1 MHSVFIYTVSQFL
14 MNWLSNE
21 GNYLKGRQTYR
32 LLHSTRG
39 TLHCALQQ
47 LFQIALRLSTRS
59 LLSLPFHFARS
70 FFTSR
75 SILLSIS
82 HQDTLIS
89 SLFAFYHPSVSF
101 GCSLLCSAGGKHRKY
116 SSVMV
121 TLWTFLLCSV
131 YQMNLLS

>member
-21 GNYLKGRQTYR
+21 GNYLKGRQTYK

-82 HQDTLIS
+82 HQDTLILR
-89 SLFAFYHPSVSF
+89 SLLFTTHLSPLAA
-101 GCSLLCSAGGKHRKY
+101 LCSAGGKHRKY